1 MRERKIPEWIVKW
14 VGSFISNR
22 TTTLCLPGCNTNA
35 FSTHT
40 GIPLGSPL
48 SPIFFL
54 FYNTNLVD
62 ICNPPTLP
70 ASGTGFVDDV
80 NALAF
85 GKSTEENCR
94 TLQTVHERCLDW
106 ARKHGASI
114 APDKYILVHFTKAMT
129 KHNTSC
135 PLVLPA
141 STLYPSSSSCMLG
154 VILDKKLSWEP
165 HLQHI
170 KSKLTTQ
177 TNVIKGLTASTW
189 GACLRVSRL
198 LYSAVVRPAITRGC
212 PAWWAPPYTPF
223 FRKGMGDELQ
233 KVENQC
239 LRAVS
244 GAFKATPVQSLQ
256 AEGGL
261 PPLPLHMDGRQAQF
275 QLRSAESGIDKVI
288 GEGISKVRHFLS
300 CTPICP

>member
-1 MRERKIPEWIVKW
+1 V
-14 VGSFISNR
+14 
-22 TTTLCLPGCNTNA
+22 CLPGYNTNA

-40 GIPLGSPL
+40 GIPQGSPL
-48 SPIFFL
+48 SPILFL
-54 FYNTNLVD
+54 FYNANLVD

-70 ASGTGFVDDV
+70 ASGIGFVDDV

-85 GKSTEENCR
+85 GKSTEKNCR

-106 ARKHGASI
+106 ARKHGVSF
-114 APDKYILVHFTKAMT
+114 APDKYILVHFTKVRT

-141 STLYPSSSSCMLG
+141 TTLYPSPSAHVLG
-154 VILDKKLSWEP
+154 VILDKKLSWQP

-177 TNVIKGLTASTW
+177 TNVLKRLTASTC
-189 GACLRVSRL
+189 GASLQILRL
-198 LYSAVVRPAITRGC
+198 LYSAVVRPAITTGC
-212 PAWWAPPYTPF
+212 HAWWAPPDRPF

-233 KVENQC
+233 KVESQC

-244 GAFKATPVQSLQ
+244 GAFKATPVRSLQ
-256 AEGGL
+256 AEVGIA
-261 PPLPLHMDGRQAQF
+261 PLPLHIDGRQAQF
-275 QLRSAESGIDKVI
+275 
-288 GEGISKVRHFLS
+288 
-300 CTPICP
+300 